1 MPVTANETAFVGFGM
16 DARTTLQTPLPPAV
30 VVHVALGPV
39 PFQVPC
45 TVAPVTRLCRQ
56 SWTVI
61 CTEAV
66 HVLPLLAATPLRLP
80 TWRLGAVTVIAI
92 DAALL
97 LGLLSASFCV
107 AVRMWPAIVAPPV
120 PQLKVRV
127 ALAPAA
133 SPVIVCVPITAL
145 PAVASVSTTSKLLVT
160 SDPPTFWTVTTTG
173 AVSPCVTWEGA
184 VILARARSVGVGVT
198 ETVTELWL
206 FAALSSLK
214 L

>member
-1 MPVTANETAFVGFGM
+1 MPVTANETALVEFGM

-61 CTEAV
+61 CTVAV

-92 DAALL
+92 DCALL

-107 AVRMWPAIVAPPV
+107 AVRMWPLIAAPPV
-120 PQLKVRV
+120 AQLKVRV
-127 ALAPAA
+127 ALAPVA
-133 SPVIVCVPITAL
+133 SPVIVGVP
-145 PAVASVSTTSKLLVT
+145 
-160 SDPPTFWTVTTTG
+160 D
-173 AVSPCVTWEGA
+173 
-184 VILARARSVGVGVT
+184 
-198 ETVTELWL
+198 TVTELWL
-206 FAALSSLK
+206 FAALSSLR